1 MTKHRSTPL
10 TGFLRAR
17 ISPEGYLGL
26 HLTIGTILLV
36 AAVLL
41 FTDLA
46 EDVME
51 AGDITLVDAR
61 LAQWFH
67 LRATP
72 AVTNAMMAI
81 TNLHG
86 TVGIL
91 ILAALFGIYLFWK
104 KKGYWLIALL
114 LCVPGGLILNV
125 LLKHAFQRARPSFDN
140 PLVSLTTF
148 SFPSG
153 HTAGSTVLYGFIAA
167 YLISHLQ
174 SSGQRVLVACA
185 AFLLV
190 ALVGLTR
197 IYLGAHYLSDVLAAM
212 VEGVAWLALC
222 ITAVSTYRRRRE
234 ANGGSL
240 AMPRQSLD

>member
-1 MTKHRSTPL
+1 MKQLRHSPL
-10 TGFLRAR
+10 AGFLRAR
-17 ISPEGYLGL
+17 LSPEGYLGL
-26 HLTIGTILLV
+26 HLTIGAILLIV
-36 AAVLL
+36 AT
-41 FTDLA
+41 FIFSDLA

-51 AGDITLVDAR
+51 ADEITLIDAQV
-61 LAQWFH
+61 AQWFH
-67 LRATP
+67 LHATP
-72 AVTNAMMAI
+72 AMTDFMLAI
-81 TNLHG
+81 TNLHA

-91 ILAALFGIYLFWK
+91 VLAGLFGAYLAWK

-114 LCVPGGLILNV
+114 FSVPGGLILNV

-140 PLVSLTTF
+140 PLVSLTTY

-167 YLISHLQ
+167 YLISHIR
-174 SSGQRVLVACA
+174 SNPQRLLVALI
-185 AFLLV
+185 AFLLA

-234 ANGGSL
+234 SEHLSG
-240 AMPRQSLD
+240 LD